1 MNQPKEI
8 FVRLDRCMGCHSCE
22 LACAVAH
29 SAGQTLYS
37 ALSEKPT
44 PKPRLYVEWVA
55 PNRAVPILCRHCEDA
70 PCMHACIAG
79 AISRTSAGAVVTDK
93 DRCIGCWTCVMVCP
107 YGVIGRHL
115 EEHKA
120 FRCDRCPDRDTPAC
134 VNACPTRA
142 LVYQSVSEYSKN
154 QRHIASRELLTGQ
167 GDKAHGK
174 ATLCDHRR

>member
-1 MNQPKEI
+1 MRQPKEI
-8 FVRLDRCMGCHSCE
+8 FVQTDRCTGCHSCE

-37 ALSEKPT
+37 ALSEKPV
-44 PKPRLYVEWVA
+44 PKPRIYVEWVA
-55 PNRAVPILCRHCEDA
+55 PDHAVPIVCRHCEEA

-79 AISRTSAGAVVTDK
+79 AISRTADEVVMTDR

-120 FRCDRCPDRDTPAC
+120 YRCDRCPDREIPAC
-134 VNACPTRA
+134 VDACPTKA
-142 LVYQSVSEYSKN
+142 LVYQTATDFSHDK
-154 QRHIASRELLTGQ
+154 RRIAGRELLTGS
-167 GDKAHGK
+167 G
-174 ATLCDHRR
+174 R